1 LIRFVDKY
9 ITEVV
14 RPYPNGKAS
23 RCILLRESYRE
34 NGKVKNRT
42 LANLTALPAEALEAL
57 KHTLRQP
64 GQARTTGQSSAAPS
78 AGTTAPAVTVKQGLS
93 IGAVATVYQVA
104 QTLGIRQVLGNSLQ
118 GKLALWQVIARVIQ
132 PGSCLASVRLAREH
146 AACDL
151 VRLTDS
157 FCEDDLYANL
167 AWLSERQLRLEK
179 ALFRRH
185 ADAQAVE
192 LFLYDVTSS

>member
-1 LIRFVDKY
+1 MY

-64 GQARTTGQSSAAPS
+64 AQARTTAQSSAAPS
-78 AGTTAPAVTVKQGLS
+78 AAMAPAVTVTQGLS

-104 QTLGIRQVLGNSLQ
+104 QPLGIRQVLGNSRQ

-167 AWLSERQLRLEK
+167 A
-179 ALFRRH
+179 
-185 ADAQAVE
+185 
-192 LFLYDVTSS
+192 

>member
-1 LIRFVDKY
+1 LVH
-9 ITEVV
+9 
-14 RPYPNGKAS
+14 
-23 RCILLRESYRE
+23 
-34 NGKVKNRT
+34 
-42 LANLTALPAEALEAL
+42 LTALPAEALEAL

-64 GQARTTGQSSAAPS
+64 GQARTTGQSSTAPS
-78 AGTTAPAVTVKQGLS
+78 AGATAPAVTIKQGLS

-104 QTLGIRQVLGNSLQ
+104 QTLGIRQGLGNSPQ

-192 LFLYDVTSS
+192 LFLYDVTSSYLEGEHNVLGAYGYCRDKKCGKPRESW